1 MLRWRPR
8 YRITRTMCGRVIQ
21 SSGPLRYSIRRR
33 SGRVCH
39 SVHGLSHGIAGHKI
53 TTADSRNA
61 EPARSRRAPWNSAK
75 VTLRSSTCGCVY
87 RKGLLTLAASRV
99 LAEPGRC
106 RVLRR
111 PSTRATVDGEAHRL
125 GSERALP
132 SNSPPCHK
140 PAGHFNRMWRGSELG
155 RQVAVDFESDADLHE
170 CRSCPIH
177 SLLPPSHISQQH
189 NISLGTLPRAE
200 SQKGLNRFKLFRDG
214 PNLSRFD

>member
-1 MLRWRPR
+1 MWEGYPKQ
-8 YRITRTMCGRVIQ
+8 RTA
-21 SSGPLRYSIRRR
+21 SIFHRRR

-39 SVHGLSHGIAGHKI
+39 SVHGLKAGHGIAGHKI

-125 GSERALP
+125 DSGIPLA
-132 SNSPPCHK
+132 SNSPPVHT
-140 PAGHFNRMWRGSELG
+140 PAGYFNRMRRGSELG
-155 RQVAVDFESDADLHE
+155 RQVAVDFESDADFHE
-170 CRSCPIH
+170 Y
-177 SLLPPSHISQQH
+177 
-189 NISLGTLPRAE
+189 GT
-200 SQKGLNRFKLFRDG
+200 
-214 PNLSRFD
+214 